1 MKHSDGRH
9 DTCHDLMEYSVGR
22 HDTATIRKST
32 LSADIMLA
40 TISESILTTG
50 TILLQN
56 LQCPLLAQIGHA
68 EIGESIL
75 TADTMLAT
83 IE

>member
-1 MKHSDGRH
+1 
-9 DTCHDLMEYSVGR
+9 
-22 HDTATIRKST
+22 
-32 LSADIMLA
+32 MLA

-75 TADTMLAT
+75 TADTMFAQ